1 MVLLHQN
8 RATNGT
14 PPRRTCMCGC
24 SCAFVCVCVVVVAVA
39 VLVAGCAFVAVA
51 DQCVPFRP
59 SSSALASANPL
70 QRTGRRDS
78 RHTRSAT
85 QATRPGKFKSGD
97 VDELRQALLDSETKR
112 NAMHH
117 QLQKDRKAIAEL
129 KTNVRA

>member
-1 MVLLHQN
+1 MPLCVWLFL
-8 RATNGT
+8 
-14 PPRRTCMCGC
+14 CLC
-24 SCAFVCVCVVVVAVA
+24 VCVCVVVVVVVVAVA

-51 DQCVPFRP
+51 DQFVPFRP

-70 QRTGRRDS
+70 QLTGRRNS
-78 RHTRSAT
+78 RHKRSAT